1 MVVGWLNRGS
11 AAAAAAVDLVALSAV
26 TSKVKCAR

>member
-1 MVVGWLNRGS
+1 MVVGWLNGGS
-11 AAAAAAVDLVALSAV
+11 AAAAAVDLVALSAV